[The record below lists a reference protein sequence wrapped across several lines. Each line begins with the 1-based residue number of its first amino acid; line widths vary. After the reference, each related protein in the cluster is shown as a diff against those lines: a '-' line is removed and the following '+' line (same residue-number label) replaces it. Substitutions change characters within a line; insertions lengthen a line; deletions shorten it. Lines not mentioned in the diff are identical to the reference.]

1 MDEDKPQAQALEV
14 ANGFKMTELFPLPWQ
29 RIVSSRA
36 RDVPFRDVQPHISS
50 LAKEA

>member
-1 MDEDKPQAQALEV
+1 MDEDKHQAQASET
-14 ANGFKMTELFPLPWQ
+14 ANGFKMTELFPLPWL

-36 RDVPFRDVQPHISS
+36 RDVAFRDVQPRISS

>member
-1 MDEDKPQAQALEV
+1 MEEDKPQAQASEV
-14 ANGFKMTELFPLPWQ
+14 SNGFKMTGFFPFPWQ

-36 RDVPFRDVQPHISS
+36 RDVPFRDVQPYISS